1 MQRGGEHGLGAKSR
15 LMRRPSPVAAIL
27 VLTAIALS
35 LPFMLAVATTA
46 LAQEPEPPSG
56 EPQEPGGEPQEPGGE
71 PQPGEEPTT
80 TPPTTGGE
88 APGIAGEELPRT
100 GWDAALYFAIGI
112 VLLLVGARLRVL
124 TRIKEVVQRVRR
136 RNTEAALREALE
148 PIRVARL
155 APPGQDGELGPLHV
169 EPSTPTAR
177 RAAGVGARPSD

>member
-1 MQRGGEHGLGAKSR
+1 MQRGGALAGAAKPR
-15 LMRRPSPVAAIL
+15 IMRRPSPLAAVL
-27 VLTAIALS
+27 VLTAIALA
-35 LPFMLAVATTA
+35 LPLMLAVTTSA
-46 LAQEPEPPSG
+46 LAQEPEPPTG
-56 EPQEPGGEPQEPGGE
+56 EPQPPGGEPQP
-71 PQPGEEPTT
+71 PGEEPTT
-80 TPPTTGGE
+80 TTPTPGGE
-88 APGIAGEELPRT
+88 APGTAGGQLPRT

-155 APPGQDGELGPLHV
+155 SPPGQDDDLGILHV

-177 RAAGVGARPSD
+177 RAVGVGTDEQR

>member
-1 MQRGGEHGLGAKSR
+1 MQREGSRAWAAKPGT
-15 LMRRPSPVAAIL
+15 MRRPSPVAAIL

-35 LPFMLAVATTA
+35 LPLMLAVTTSA
-46 LAQEPEPPSG
+46 LAQEPEPPTG
-56 EPQEPGGEPQEPGGE
+56 EPQPPGEEPQP
-71 PQPGEEPTT
+71 PGEEPTT
-80 TPPTTGGE
+80 TTPTTGVE
-88 APGIAGEELPRT
+88 APGTAELPRT

-155 APPGQDGELGPLHV
+155 SPPGQDGDLGTLHV

-177 RAAGVGARPSD
+177 RAAGVSD